1 MIKTT
6 NQFVSI
12 SPRKI
17 LRGFTLVE
25 VLIAAL
31 LFIIVVSSLMVVTV
45 FVSRSFKAV
54 TNYDDLDRE
63 SRYALDLMNR
73 DIRNAA
79 GLSMSVYLT
88 NNITLTN
95 SDGSAFSYQWSPYDS
110 TFKRFYTNAAG
121 QVTVT
126 TLLTNCDTLSFY
138 LYTRYPTNN
147 LQFNSATN
155 VSDINETKLINV
167 DWRCSRNI
175 MGTKYNTESIQ
186 TAQITIRN

>member
-45 FVSRSFKAV
+45 FVSRSFKA
-54 TNYDDLDRE
+54 
-63 SRYALDLMNR
+63 
-73 DIRNAA
+73 
-79 GLSMSVYLT
+79 LT